1 MHLRLPAVLTV
12 ALFSAVI
19 AAACGGGHPEPAS
32 PVPAT
37 SAPIASTTPA
47 PPPPATTEAAVTPPP
62 PASTTAPATPPP
74 TPKVWKEATTKDQQ
88 IAFMKA
94 NVAPRMAKVFQALD
108 AKKYA
113 DFGCVN
119 CHGPKYLPPKEFL
132 PHLAMKKGKFAGKPE
147 TLKFMMEKVVPEMA
161 SAMGEPP
168 WDPATKQGFGC
179 GNCHV
184 IDAK

>member
-1 MHLRLPAVLTV
+1 MNTRLPLVLTF
-12 ALFSAVI
+12 ALFSSVV
-19 AAACGGGHPEPAS
+19 AAACGGGQPDAHAPVTTSTAPVAS
-32 PVPAT
+32 SPPPVVE
-37 SAPIASTTPA
+37 AP
-47 PPPPATTEAAVTPPP
+47 PPPPATTPAAVTPPP
-62 PASTTAPATPPP
+62 PATPPP

-88 IAFMKA
+88 MAFMKA
-94 NVAPRMAKVFQALD
+94 NIAPRMGKVFQAQD

-113 DFGCVN
+113 DFGCIT

-147 TLKFMMEKVVPEMA
+147 TIKFMMEKVVPEMA

-179 GNCHV
+179 GSCHM
-184 IDAK
+184 IDMK